1 MIRRILPII
10 AALAVVALIL
20 GPGRQ
25 YLPSALRLQTGG
37 ALVSGDGMGDMD
49 MAQGHPSGIGLA
61 PAPVVNPPAAAARMR
76 VAVKPAE
83 KTARGYVLGIQVSA
97 ADGKALVD
105 APVRFYDIVDLFGA
119 REMYLGTAQTD
130 GSGAASLEYLP
141 ATAGAHQ
148 IVARVAGRDAV
159 KAGEA
164 RTTFDATVTAP
175 ARSFEQ
181 RPFASFSDRVP
192 YAAGLL
198 VLAVWGLIAF
208 ALIATARGVVAGAQ
222 TRGKEGHA

>member
-1 MIRRILPII
+1 MIKRILPLV
-10 AALAVVALIL
+10 AALAVVALVL

-49 MAQGHPSGIGLA
+49 MAQGHPTGIGLA
-61 PAPVVNPPAAAARMR
+61 PAPVVNPPAAAARLR

-83 KTARGYVLGIQVSA
+83 KTARGYVLGLQMSA
-97 ADGKALVD
+97 PDGKALVD
-105 APVRFYDIVDLFGA
+105 APVRLYDIVDLFGQ
-119 REMYLGTAQTD
+119 REMYLATVQTD
-130 GSGAASLEYLP
+130 GSGAASYEYLP
-141 ATAGAHQ
+141 ATEGAHQ
-148 IVARVAGRDAV
+148 IVARFAGNGTV

-175 ARSFEQ
+175 APSFEQ

-192 YAAGLL
+192 YGAGVL
-198 VLAVWGLIAF
+198 VLVVWGLIAF